1 MEDTNSKVDFKA
13 REYQVEILETA
24 IKRNTI
30 VFMPT
35 GSGKTYI
42 AAMLIKHMAKEIEKP
57 YSEGGK
63 RTFFL
68 VNTVALVSQQANS
81 VASLLPLEVSTYS
94 GDMGVDYWDRN
105 RWHQELEKNQV
116 LVMTAQ
122 IFLNL
127 LTHAYIQMSRVNLL
141 IMDECHHTMH
151 NHSMNQI
158 MKIYRLDC
166 SERPRILGL
175 TATLLNANCKIERID
190 SEIKTLETNMDSIV
204 ITATDEELVQKYST
218 NPKEKIVRYSSQ
230 AFTLGRQLLQTC
242 VTSLKKAINSINLI
256 EPPIISPVV
265 GAELLSD
272 SKKTIKKK
280 LLNLLQNIDVLYD
293 DLGLY
298 AAAECA
304 LALIVRLERLKLST
318 TDTVL
323 STLLEIMITKLHYFR
338 NRAYKLMNGNDDA
351 TNNTVPLVYSSAK
364 LQKLCEFFKNYE
376 PENVAIVFVER
387 RLTAKVLFYVFNIL
401 SKTNSMYKGIR
412 PEFIVG
418 FNNNPYNDTREVL
431 YLKKSNLATL
441 RKFNCKEVNVLFASN
456 VIEEGIDIR
465 LCNYVIKLDL
475 PQTFRSYIQSKGRAR
490 NKNSIFLLFMPEEV
504 TKELSNYNLFKA
516 TEEYMKEK
524 LQGGKA
530 MGYLQSKEH
539 GNEDEDCNLP
549 PYFADGPGS
558 AMVTGISAIS
568 LINRYCMSLPQD
580 RFCSLTSYWFV
591 KEINIDCLNKYQGIL
606 QLPVNSAIKNLIEG
620 PLCDSKMNAK
630 RGVALEACKLLHCH
644 GELDSNLLPCGKNSE
659 LLSDKKLFPH
669 WQLHESK
676 AGSKKLRRNYD
687 KHYSKWELKCRPRP
701 KLETYFHFIRISP
714 NYEKPLRTRLA
725 AFYELLNSKQSFSI
739 ATSIKW
745 PKLCKFSMFMNVGEV
760 NIQILEN
767 VETIKLSINEIN
779 LLFRFHC
786 LLFAEVL
793 KITKKFV
800 MRDYENLENS
810 FFLVPTIEGENGKIF
825 IDWETIKKH
834 EKLPELKPLSNKGRE
849 NLVVDEETYLNKV
862 VVPWYRHQG
871 DSMRYIVTKVCSDE
885 KPDSPFP
892 SANYESYAQ
901 YFFQRYN
908 QKLLNLSQPLIEV
921 RAISSK
927 LNLLLPK
934 GKKQSSRQKRL
945 EGDDFEETLI
955 PELCCLLEFPS
966 VYMLKATV
974 LPSVLHRIHH
984 LLIAEELRQRIALET
999 KLGSVHISSEMFLS
1013 EKTLDGNKPPR
1024 KRRKLDCCKPTVSI
1038 GTEDHIWESLK
1049 VDQSAIQYDDKSQ
1062 AHSTIEVSD
1071 MLTSNM
1077 NALKEGIFPWK
1088 EEDEPFDVERQLQ
1101 NIDLLAIIHYQKF
1114 MSVDIE
1120 LQSATTNGN
1129 NLLNELT
1136 VVNTPPKAFLSIL
1149 NDKDNSIGPEQQVIL
1164 QALTAVSATDIIN
1177 YERLETLG
1185 DSFLKFIV
1193 SLALFIYYPDKDEGK
1208 LTQVKGK
1215 IIGNKNFFF
1224 VGSNILLG
1232 SLLKVNDFSPSD
1244 WDVPCFNI
1252 SRDFKNIIKHFRFS
1266 PNLMYQ
1272 IGLSPLERDSGI
1284 LNEETRLKLH
1294 ELINKAE
1301 ENDETSHSSWAII
1314 GQHSVSDKTISD
1326 AVEALV
1332 GVYLQACGIEGA
1344 VTLCQWLGILAQEI
1358 SDVTQLFNSPA
1369 PTAQFNACLDV
1380 DCLLVEHQRLEATIG
1395 YKFKD
1400 RSFLLQALT
1409 HASYQN
1415 NITDCYQR
1423 FEFLG
1428 DAILDFLITAHIY
1441 ENCGNLSPG
1450 ELTDLRSALV
1460 NNVTFACLSVR
1471 YGFHRYLNAR
1481 SSKLN
1486 ELVLRFVKHQESR
1499 DHKIG
1504 AEVLF
1509 LIEEQN
1515 AQVAESV
1522 DVPKLLGDLFES
1534 IAAAI
1539 YLDSG
1544 KNLQLV
1550 WNVYFNLM
1558 KKEIEDFSKTVPKN
1572 HIRLLYEKFP
1582 FPPPKF
1588 GSAKILLDDG
1598 RVLVPLEVIHNT
1610 KPSVFHGIGEN
1621 KHQAKLAAAKM
1632 ALRFFHEKYQDV

>member
-606 QLPVNSAIKNLIEG
+606 QLPVNSAIKNLIE
-620 PLCDSKMNAK
+620 
-630 RGVALEACKLLHCH
+630 
-644 GELDSNLLPCGKNSE
+644 
-659 LLSDKKLFPH
+659 
-669 WQLHESK
+669 
-676 AGSKKLRRNYD
+676 
-687 KHYSKWELKCRPRP
+687 
-701 KLETYFHFIRISP
+701 
-714 NYEKPLRTRLA
+714 
-725 AFYELLNSKQSFSI
+725 
-739 ATSIKW
+739 
-745 PKLCKFSMFMNVGEV
+745 LCKFSMFMNVGEV

-999 KLGSVHISSEMFLS
+999 KLGSVHISSEEMFLS